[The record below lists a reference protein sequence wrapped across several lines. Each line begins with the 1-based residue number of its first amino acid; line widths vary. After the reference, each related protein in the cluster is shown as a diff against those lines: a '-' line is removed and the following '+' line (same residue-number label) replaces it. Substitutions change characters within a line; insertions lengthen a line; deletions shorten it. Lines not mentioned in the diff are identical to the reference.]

1 MTLRDSLERTEFRAS
16 LAPEYLAGHA
26 PATQHDNGRQPLEGA
41 SYFGLPAIKAPQWR
55 WYVPAYFFVGGTAV
69 GAYIT
74 ATLAD
79 IVGRREDR
87 GYVRAGRLVA
97 LLGLLL
103 SPPLLVLDL
112 GRPER
117 FLNMLRVFKPRS
129 MMNTGSWALSLFG
142 LFGGLATLV
151 ELLELL
157 GRRRP
162 AWRVAA
168 AVLRPLSWLGLLPAF
183 YVGSYTGL
191 LLSTTNVPLWA
202 RNHRLLGAL
211 FFSSA
216 MSSGLAATTLATQL
230 IGGATESNHH
240 RMARA
245 ERVVLWTELAL
256 TLGSGLSLRGLAR
269 PLLAGRWGRRYVIG
283 AIGAG
288 IVAPL
293 TLGDRPGALGV
304 LRALLVLLGA
314 LTTRFAWTEAGKES
328 ADDPHAYFASTGAT
342 RSAAAGQQAGTPG
355 PQQVADGHQPRRK
368 RHGTLPRADLPTH
381 GRIRGTITLVQ
392 EDRFRLEDD
401 RGRGYLF
408 TLGRGLGLGLQD
420 LRQWSARGAQLEV
433 DYEGA
438 PDLGAVAVK
447 VLERVD

>member
-1 MTLRDSLERTEFRAS
+1 MNLRDILERTDFRAS
-16 LAPEYLAGHA
+16 LAPEYTDGHA
-26 PATQHDNGRQPLEGA
+26 PATQHADGHESAADA

-79 IVGRREDR
+79 IVGRRDDR

-103 SPPLLVLDL
+103 SPPLLILDL

-117 FLNMLRVFKPRS
+117 FLNMMRVFKPRS

-142 LFGGLATLV
+142 LFGGLAMLV
-151 ELLELL
+151 ELLEWL
-157 GRRRP
+157 GQRRP
-162 AWRVAA
+162 VWRLLAA
-168 AVLRPLSWLGLLPAF
+168 ALRPLSWLGVLPAV

-202 RNHRLLGAL
+202 RNHRLLGSL
-211 FFSSA
+211 FLSSA
-216 MSSGLAATTLATQL
+216 MSSGLAATTLATRL

-256 TLGSGLSLRGLAR
+256 TLASGLELRGLAR
-269 PLLAGRWGRRYVIG
+269 PLVAGRWGPRYLVG

-288 IVAPL
+288 LLAPL
-293 TLGDRPGALGV
+293 AIGDRSDVVRCCLA
-304 LRALLVLLGA
+304 LLGA
-314 LTTRFAWTEAGKES
+314 LTTRVAWTEAGKES
-328 ADDPHAYFASTGAT
+328 ADDPHAYFAYTAGPD
-342 RSAAAGQQAGTPG
+342 SAAVKRRAAEPG
-355 PQQVADGHQPRRK
+355 HSSHADAPKHP
-368 RHGTLPRADLPTH
+368 RHGMVARADLPTH
-381 GRIRGTITLVQ
+381 GRITGTITLVQ
-392 EDRFRLEDD
+392 EDRFRLEDE

-420 LRQWSARGAQLEV
+420 LRRWSARGTQLEV
-433 DYEGA
+433 VYDGA
-438 PDLGAVAVK
+438 PDLGAVAVGM
-447 VLERVD
+447 RQRQD